1 MNPERDRRLDARASC
16 HEVEGLRYLDRFERR
31 GGLWRI
37 AQRTCV
43 WDYSYIVPIRDKW
56 PLGPG
61 FRLGRPGRE
70 DPSYAR

>member
-1 MNPERDRRLDARASC
+1 MNPERDRRLDARASR

-43 WDYSYIVPIRDKW
+43 WEW